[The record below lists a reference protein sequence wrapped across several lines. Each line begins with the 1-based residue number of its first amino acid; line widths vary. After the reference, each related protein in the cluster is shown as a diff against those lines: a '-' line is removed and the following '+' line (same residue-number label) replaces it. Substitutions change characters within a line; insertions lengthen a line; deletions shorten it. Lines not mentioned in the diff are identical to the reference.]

1 MNYEEYNDYEL
12 VYLAKESNADANEI
26 LFSKYSPIVY
36 NYSKMYE
43 KYVKNS
49 GLEANDLIQ
58 EGMLGLNSAINSFDE
73 SKNVLFYTY
82 AATCIKRT
90 MLSAIVKANRQK
102 NKPLNDSVNY
112 MDENNDIVSENSLI
126 FADNNYNP
134 EYIIESNESKENLIN
149 TAKKILT
156 DFELRV
162 FDLRINNFNY
172 SEMSALLNRSNKSID
187 NAIRRIKMKLKK
199 ALNEK
204 DN

>member
-12 VYLAKESNADANEI
+12 VYLAKESNTDANEI

-90 MLSAIVKANRQK
+90 MLSAIVKANR
-102 NKPLNDSVNY
+102 D
-112 MDENNDIVSENSLI
+112 
-126 FADNNYNP
+126 F
-134 EYIIESNESKENLIN
+134 ESKLISTYN
-149 TAKKILT
+149 ADFDGDCIDIPSLLKLFAEECERKI
-156 DFELRV
+156 
-162 FDLRINNFNY
+162 I
-172 SEMSALLNRSNKSID
+172 S
-187 NAIRRIKMKLKK
+187 
-199 ALNEK
+199 
-204 DN
+204 